1 MFHRCLVPMSWYYEY
16 EFLMNQLTGKPDHGL
31 GRFLC
36 QPAGAD
42 FSYLACIYHLEEG
55 FPTFA
60 VCTCPS
66 CMDVFPRMPLIF
78 GNDMVHSWLSPDT
91 APESLFRHRFMSL
104 VTDYEASWE

>member
-1 MFHRCLVPMSWYYEY
+1 MDWDVFSASLQVQILVISPV
-16 EFLMNQLTGKPDHGL
+16 F
-31 GRFLC
+31 F
-36 QPAGAD
+36 
-42 FSYLACIYHLEEG
+42 HLEEG